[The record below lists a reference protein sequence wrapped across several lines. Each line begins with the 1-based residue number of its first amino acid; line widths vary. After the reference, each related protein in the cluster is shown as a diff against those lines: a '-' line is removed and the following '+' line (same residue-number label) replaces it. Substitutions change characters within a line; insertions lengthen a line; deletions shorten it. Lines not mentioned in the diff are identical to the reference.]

1 MRFCQRSDD
10 MLLHWTSDRGAG
22 EVIYSD
28 SSKNVSPLPVE
39 LRKKFPSKINLFKI
53 DDVVGFPGGTS
64 GKEPAC
70 QCRRRKRFEFSPWV
84 EKIWRRAWQP
94 TPVFLPRES
103 HGQRSLVGCSPRGH
117 KELDYA
123 TEHTHTWCCWMKLS
137 DSNCSG
143 LCLHPGK
150 YVIRV
155 RGIPPAPA
163 PSFTEDGTLFQR
175 EQMKAQD
182 CPQLRAPGNIV
193 HSMAWHRKQEYL
205 A

>member
-1 MRFCQRSDD
+1 
-10 MLLHWTSDRGAG
+10 
-22 EVIYSD
+22 
-28 SSKNVSPLPVE
+28 
-39 LRKKFPSKINLFKI
+39 
-53 DDVVGFPGGTS
+53 
-64 GKEPAC
+64 
-70 QCRRRKRFEFSPWV
+70 
-84 EKIWRRAWQP
+84 
-94 TPVFLPRES
+94 
-103 HGQRSLVGCSPRGH
+103 
-117 KELDYA
+117 
-123 TEHTHTWCCWMKLS
+123 MKLS